1 MNHYVVVGLVE
12 LWEESLEVMEHLG
25 KQQVLRRS
33 INAQLA
39 ISVTGRTDRRAYG
52 QSNDF
57 VNISHVFF
65 LCTPTGPSCHLS
77 IFPQPSKF
85 VNKITIFLHI
95 RRYPYYIIYVFF
107 SVPYFFKGAREMYTQ
122 KYKKVRTL

>member
-57 VNISHVFF
+57 VNIS
-65 LCTPTGPSCHLS
+65 
-77 IFPQPSKF
+77 
-85 VNKITIFLHI
+85 
-95 RRYPYYIIYVFF
+95 RVFF
-107 SVPYFFKGAREMYTQ
+107 S
-122 KYKKVRTL
+122 L

>member
-57 VNISHVFF
+57 VNISRV
-65 LCTPTGPSCHLS
+65 CTSTGHLPSIYISPT
-77 IFPQPSKF
+77 Q
-85 VNKITIFLHI
+85 
-95 RRYPYYIIYVFF
+95 IICKQNIYFF

>member
-39 ISVTGRTDRRAYG
+39 ISVTGRTDRQAYG

-65 LCTPTGPSCHLS
+65 FFVPPQVRLAIYLY
-77 IFPQPSKF
+77 FPNPD
-85 VNKITIFLHI
+85 NL
-95 RRYPYYIIYVFF
+95 
-107 SVPYFFKGAREMYTQ
+107 
-122 KYKKVRTL
+122 